1 MYRGGKNRKKQ
12 GENKAAVIV
21 GGVSVAW
28 MRAAVVGMKTRGQ
41 SQDVSM
47 VELTVGLTDG
57 KEEMRNQEQ
66 Q

>member
-1 MYRGGKNRKKQ
+1 MYRGGKNREKQ

-28 MRAAVVGMKTRGQ
+28 MRVAVVGMKTRGQ
-41 SQDVSM
+41 SQDVFM
-47 VELTVGLTDG
+47 VELTIGLTDG

>member
-1 MYRGGKNRKKQ
+1 MYLGGKNRKKQ

-28 MRAAVVGMKTRGQ
+28 MRVAVGGMKTRGQ
-41 SQDVSM
+41 SPDVL
-47 VELTVGLTDG
+47 VAELTVGLTDG
-57 KEEMRNQEQ
+57 NERMRNEEQ